1 MHQAAGSHLQNSLLA
16 ALPEREFRRL
26 APHIEPVT
34 LTLGQ
39 VLSEPGSRIRHLYF
53 PYSGVISLLSVVD
66 AHKAAEVAVVGNE
79 GVLGGSAAI
88 GINVSNLRAI
98 VQGSGSAVRIEAA
111 HLQAQFATNSL
122 WFRELLRFTHA
133 LMSQSAQ
140 TAACNRFHTVEARLA
155 RWLLA
160 TRDRMHTHHFHLT
173 QEFLS
178 LMLGVRRVGVT
189 AAATSLQKRRLITYS
204 RGNIQLLNPV
214 GLEATACECYGA
226 VKEIY
231 RRSYRK

>member
-1 MHQAAGSHLQNSLLA
+1 MQRAASSPVENHLLA
-16 ALPEREFRRL
+16 TLPKRDFQRL
-26 APHIEPVT
+26 SRYLKPVT

-39 VLSEPGSRIRHLYF
+39 VLFEPGDQIRHVYF
-53 PYSGVISLLSVVD
+53 PYSGVISLLTVVD
-66 AHKAAEVAVVGNE
+66 KHKAAEVAVVGNE
-79 GVLGGSAAI
+79 GVVGGSAAL
-88 GINVSNLRAI
+88 GINVSHLRAI
-98 VQGSGSAVRIEAA
+98 VQGSGSALRIAPSR
-111 HLQAQFATNSL
+111 LQAEFATNTL
-122 WFRELLRFTHA
+122 WFRELYRFTHA

-140 TAACNRFHTVEARLA
+140 TAACNRFHKVEARLA

-160 TRDRMHTHHFHLT
+160 TRDRMHSHHFHLT

-189 AAATSLQKRRLITYS
+189 AAAMSLQKRRLITYS
-204 RGNIQLLNPV
+204 RGNIQLLNPTA
-214 GLEATACECYGA
+214 LETSACECYVA